1 MKKLVS
7 SLVAL
12 IACSA
17 HAQLPAF
24 GGVAALPD
32 SWLLSNGQSFHFK
45 STASPLPRALT
56 QRSPTAQEQAII
68 EKADSLIRSKPAKA
82 IALVSGD
89 ELVWVKFQN
98 PQDSDKL
105 FMSMSV
111 GKTITALAA
120 GKAICSN
127 KISLDTVTADIVPEL
142 KDRDLGKSK
151 LVDLLKMSSG
161 TWEGNNDS
169 TVFTGSQERAVNNG
183 KASLLDLIS
192 DEKISAFQN
201 SFLRKVSSPG
211 SDFSYKS
218 TEPLT
223 VGVII
228 NRVTGM
234 SYAKYV
240 QQEILNPAG
249 VSSAGVIG
257 QDWFEYGRSDGSVR
271 LRVEDWVRVAVWV
284 RESMDKDDCFGK
296 FLQAASTTQIKNV
309 SKKIGSSFDGYGYFI
324 WTENAYA
331 KDSFWASG
339 HGGQRIGWN
348 QKNKRILVA
357 FSNHETYMLDLYAI
371 YNEWMSLD

>member
-7 SLVAL
+7 SLLAL

-17 HAQLPAF
+17 HAQLPAY

-32 SWLLSNGQSFHFK
+32 SWLLSNGQQFHYK
-45 STASPLPRALT
+45 STASPIPRALK
-56 QRSPTAQEQAII
+56 QRSPTVQEQAII

-161 TWEGNNDS
+161 TWAGNNDS

-348 QKNKRILVA
+348 KKNKRILVA

>member
-7 SLVAL
+7 SLLAL
-12 IACSA
+12 IACSS
-17 HAQLPAF
+17 HAQLPAY

-32 SWLLSNGQSFHFK
+32 SWLLSNGQQFHYK
-45 STASPLPRALT
+45 STASPTPRALT

-127 KISLDTVTADIVPEL
+127 KVSLDTVTADIVPEL

-183 KASLLDLIS
+183 KASLLDLIG

-201 SFLRKVSSPG
+201 SFLKKVSSPG

-234 SYAKYV
+234 SYAKYI

-271 LRVEDWVRVAVWV
+271 LKVEDWARVAVWV
-284 RESMDKDDCFGK
+284 RESMEKDDCFGK

-348 QKNKRILVA
+348 HKNKRILVA